1 MRAALARSL
10 YAAALRLA
18 TPLYFARLW
27 WRGRREPMY
36 RQFWGERLG
45 YGGGDVPDAPAGR
58 VWLHAVSLGETL
70 AARPLIEALR
80 TQRPGLRLLLTHGT
94 ATGREAGK
102 ALLQPGDAQAWLPY
116 DTPGAV
122 RRFLRRQ
129 RPAVGVLMETEV
141 WPALLHAAQDTQ
153 GTQDTQRGRVT
164 RVTRGT
170 RDTRDT
176 RDTPNTQVTQ
186 VTQAGQTTQTARM
199 ARIQRAAA
207 VPMVLANA
215 RLSERSLR
223 KGQRLA
229 ALLRPAVA
237 SFRRVLAQTDA
248 DAQRLLAAGAAP
260 AAVQVQGNL
269 KFDLSPDPALLARGQ
284 AWRDQIHGV
293 DEGQGGHS
301 AQSGD
306 SGDSGNGGHGG
317 QGGDGG
323 QGRRV
328 VLMASSR
335 EGEEAELLASWRALR
350 QPRPL
355 LLLVP
360 RHPQRFNEVAALVAA
375 SGLSLQRR
383 SQWAQTPP
391 AEARHADVW
400 LGDSLGEMP
409 LYYAAADV
417 ALLGGSFAPLGGHN
431 LIEAAAC
438 ACPLVLGPHTFNFA
452 QAADLSLA
460 AGAAVR
466 ADTLALGVQRAVY
479 LAAAPERENMARQA
493 QAFTAQHR
501 GAAARM
507 AAEIL
512 LLL

>member
-1 MRAALARSL
+1 MRAALARAL

-27 WRGRREPMY
+27 WRGRREPTY

-45 YGGGDVPDAPAGR
+45 YGGGDGAGAPAGR

-122 RRFLRRQ
+122 RRFLRQQ

-141 WPALLHAAQDTQ
+141 WPALLQAAQDTPA
-153 GTQDTQRGRVT
+153 
-164 RVTRGT
+164 
-170 RDTRDT
+170 
-176 RDTPNTQVTQ
+176 TPAAPT
-186 VTQAGQTTQTARM
+186 TQATQANQAKQAKQTAG
-199 ARIQRAAA
+199 

-223 KGQRLA
+223 KGLRLP
-229 ALLRPAVA
+229 ALMRPAVA
-237 SFRRVLAQTDA
+237 SFRRVLAQTEA
-248 DAQRLLAAGAAP
+248 DAQRLLDAGASP
-260 AAVQVQGNL
+260 SAVQVQGNL
-269 KFDLSPDPALLARGQ
+269 KFDLSPDPRLLACGH
-284 AWRDQIHGV
+284 AWREQVHN
-293 DEGQGGHS
+293 S
-301 AQSGD
+301 AEVP
-306 SGDSGNGGHGG
+306 
-317 QGGDGG
+317 GG
-323 QGRRV
+323 QGRHV